1 MSPTR
6 FDGGSSTL
14 DVEVQLQVVLAEKTL
29 SLEEV
34 LDLGPRR
41 MLEFPKTAEA
51 PLDLV
56 LGGTRIGRGRAVELG
71 DRLGFLVE
79 EFEAPRVLHAPGPA
93 S

>member
-1 MSPTR
+1 MSPSR

-41 MLEFPKTAEA
+41 MLEFPKNAEA
-51 PLDLV
+51 PLDLI
-56 LGGTRIGRGRAVELG
+56 LGGTQIGRGHAVELG

-79 EFEAPRVLHAPGPA
+79 EFEEPRVLHAPGPA